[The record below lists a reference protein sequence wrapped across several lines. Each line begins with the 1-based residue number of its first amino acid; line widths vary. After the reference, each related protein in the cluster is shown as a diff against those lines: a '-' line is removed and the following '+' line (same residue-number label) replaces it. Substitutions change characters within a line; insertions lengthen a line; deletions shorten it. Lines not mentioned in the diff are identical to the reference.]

1 MLSDSHSIEY
11 DFELQPVIGG
21 VRLDSYFYGTAE
33 LANDGEYGFFV
44 KAIWLDGT
52 MPSPFAKGLGRRE
65 RKPATV
71 KLDQASPLNSAIE
84 GHLFLLLRDALYEDE
99 AAQEAWAAEREAA

>member
-52 MPSPFAKGLGRRE
+52 MPSPFAKGLG
-65 RKPATV
+65 
-71 KLDQASPLNSAIE
+71 SS
-84 GHLFLLLRDALYEDE
+84 F
-99 AAQEAWAAEREAA
+99 AAQQRDRRPPVSVAA